1 MPLPA
6 DIFRVLSSWV
16 HYPKVPGQGLFFGV
30 FELFERLTSV
40 DVRDDQRGFDPSAI
54 VENDPVDTTVF
65 REDALHAVSEE

>member
-1 MPLPA
+1 
-6 DIFRVLSSWV
+6 V
-16 HYPKVPGQGLFFGV
+16 HYPKVPGQGHFFGV